1 MFSYSKKQSDLLG
14 IEARTTCQM
23 QKIKSALSLLLLS
36 VLLIFSCTAP
46 IEDIPVGSIS
56 LDHPSLELQEGETA
70 QLKATVL
77 PKDATDAQVT
87 WSSSNPEIA
96 SVDRNGLVTALTPG
110 FVTITASAGQKTATC
125 QVRVSQ
131 KQVPVSSITLDKY
144 SLEMVEGERTKIT
157 ATVLPQNAT
166 NATVTWSSSDSSAA
180 TVDEEGNVVAVKVGS
195 ATITAKAGDKTASC
209 TVKVSS
215 STIPVSSISLN
226 TSKLSLVEG
235 ESAVLTATVLPAN
248 ATNASVTWSSSHPE
262 IATVSQDGTVTA
274 IKEGNATITAKAED
288 KTATCSVSVSP
299 ATIPVSSIGL
309 DKSRLS
315 LTEGE
320 TYQLTASVYPT
331 DATNKEVSWTS
342 SDKSIASVDQ
352 DGTVHAL
359 KEGTATITA
368 KAEDKTATCMVTV
381 SANVIPVSSISLN
394 KANVTVTEGE
404 SFRLVA
410 TVLPENATD
419 KTVSWSSSDESLATV
434 DQSGYVRALAAGV
447 VSIMAKAG
455 DKTASCTVTI
465 NKLHVDVSSITLNK
479 TTLSLVEGDSE
490 TLVATVKPDNASN
503 KTVTWTS
510 SDDSI
515 ATVNENGKVTAIKE
529 GYATITAKAEDKT
542 AECQVTVSKMEIPV
556 SSIVLNTNNLEV
568 VEGESVRL
576 IATVNPPNA
585 TNASITWSSSS
596 DVVASVDQQGLVT
609 ALKEGVAVITAQ
621 AGDKTATCRVT
632 VSKNII
638 AVTSITLNK
647 STLSLKEGESE
658 TLVATVGPD
667 NATDKT
673 VTWSSSNASVA
684 TVDQSG
690 RVAALKEGTATITA
704 KAGDK
709 TATCSVT
716 VSKNVVAVTS
726 IALNKT
732 SLSLKEGESET
743 LVATVSPDNA
753 TDKTVT
759 WSSSNTSIATVDA
772 SGRVTA
778 IKEGTATITAT
789 AGDKSAT
796 CSVTVSKN
804 VVAVTSI
811 ALNKTSLSLKE
822 GESETLVATVSPD
835 NATDKTVTWSSTNTS
850 VATVDASG
858 RVTAIKEGTATITAK
873 AGDKSATCSV
883 TVSKN
888 VVAVTSIA
896 LNKTSLSLKEGE
908 SETLVATV
916 SPDNATDK
924 TVTWSSTNTSVATV
938 DASGRVTAIKEGTA
952 TITAKAGDKSATC
965 AVTVKK
971 KADSGQ
977 NENFEFEDWN

>member
-1 MFSYSKKQSDLLG
+1 MAECSRSVSVTYNLTLLAFCTATIELRNFFTLGGLKTKDVYVVPFCSERILGVGNLFLCSVRVGMRRPYSAEQRLVDSYAFLYVQVVTNPNDDLSG
-14 IEARTTCQM
+14 IKARTTCQM
-23 QKIKSALSLLLLS
+23 QKKKSALSLLLLS

-46 IEDIPVGSIS
+46 VEDIPVGSIS
-56 LDHPSLELQEGETA
+56 LDKPSLELQEGEVA

-77 PKDATDAQVT
+77 PKNATDTQVT
-87 WSSSNPEIA
+87 WSSSNPEVA
-96 SVDRNGLVTALTPG
+96 SVDKSGLVTALTPG
-110 FVTITASAGQKTATC
+110 FVTITAMAGQKTATC
-125 QVRVSQ
+125 QVRVSK
-131 KQVPVSSITLDKY
+131 KQVPVSGITLDRY
-144 SLEMVEGERTKIT
+144 SLEMVEGESAKIT
-157 ATVLPQNAT
+157 ATILPQNAT
-166 NATVTWSSSDSSAA
+166 NATVTWSSSDSNIAV
-180 TVDEEGNVVAVKVGS
+180 VDADGNVTAVKVGS
-195 ATITAKAGDKTASC
+195 ATITAKAEDKTASC

-215 STIPVSSISLN
+215 S
-226 TSKLSLVEG
+226 
-235 ESAVLTATVLPAN
+235 
-248 ATNASVTWSSSHPE
+248 
-262 IATVSQDGTVTA
+262 
-274 IKEGNATITAKAED
+274 
-288 KTATCSVSVSP
+288 
-299 ATIPVSSIGL
+299 
-309 DKSRLS
+309 
-315 LTEGE
+315 
-320 TYQLTASVYPT
+320 
-331 DATNKEVSWTS
+331 
-342 SDKSIASVDQ
+342 
-352 DGTVHAL
+352 
-359 KEGTATITA
+359 
-368 KAEDKTATCMVTV
+368 
-381 SANVIPVSSISLN
+381 VIPVSSISLD

-410 TVLPENATD
+410 SVMPENATD
-419 KTVSWSSSDESLATV
+419 KTVSWSSSDETLASV
-434 DQSGYVRALAAGV
+434 DQNGYVKALAAGV
-447 VSIMAKAG
+447 ASITAQAG

-465 NKLHVDVSSITLNK
+465 NQLHVSVGSIILNK
-479 TTLSLVEGDSE
+479 TSLFLVEGDSE
-490 TLVATVKPDNASN
+490 TLVATVQPDNASN
-503 KTVTWTS
+503 KTVTWSS
-510 SDDSI
+510 SDESI
-515 ATVNENGKVTAIKE
+515 ATVNEQGKVTAVKE

-542 AECQVTVSKMEIPV
+542 VECQVTVSNREIPV
-556 SSIVLNTNNLEV
+556 SSIVLNTNNVEMT
-568 VEGESVRL
+568 EGESVRL
-576 IATVNPPNA
+576 VATVSPANA
-585 TNASITWSSSS
+585 TNASITWSSSNEA
-596 DVVASVDQQGLVT
+596 VATVDQQGLVT
-609 ALKEGVAVITAQ
+609 ALKEGAADITAQ
-621 AGDKTATCRVT
+621 AGDKTATCKVQ
-632 VSKNII
+632 VKP
-638 AVTSITLNK
+638 
-647 STLSLKEGESE
+647 
-658 TLVATVGPD
+658 LVVP
-667 NATDKT
+667 
-673 VTWSSSNASVA
+673 
-684 TVDQSG
+684 
-690 RVAALKEGTATITA
+690 
-704 KAGDK
+704 
-709 TATCSVT
+709 
-716 VSKNVVAVTS
+716 VTS

-811 ALNKTSLSLKE
+811 ALNKTALSLKE